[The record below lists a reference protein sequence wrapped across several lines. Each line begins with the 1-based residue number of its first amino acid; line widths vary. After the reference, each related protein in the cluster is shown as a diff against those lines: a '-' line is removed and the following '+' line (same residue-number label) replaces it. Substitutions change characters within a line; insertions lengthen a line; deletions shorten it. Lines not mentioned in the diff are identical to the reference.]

1 MAYDIFS
8 LWPDKENY
16 TADDITNH
24 DRLRDDEGQLP
35 EDLDFTPPVAGDG
48 S

>member
-1 MAYDIFS
+1 MAYDIIS
-8 LWPDKENY
+8 LGPDKEQD

-35 EDLDFTPPVAGDG
+35 EDLDFTPPVTGDG